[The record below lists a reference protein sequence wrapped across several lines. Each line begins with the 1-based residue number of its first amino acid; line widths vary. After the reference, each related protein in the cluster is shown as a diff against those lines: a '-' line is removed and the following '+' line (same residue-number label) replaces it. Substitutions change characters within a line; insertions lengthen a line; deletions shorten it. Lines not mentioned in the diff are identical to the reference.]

1 MSFYVFIVEFVVLW
15 QHPCTGSLF
24 YLTTIICQFLMLLY
38 HMWAV
43 V

>member
-1 MSFYVFIVEFVVLW
+1 MFFYLFNVALVVLW

-24 YLTTIICQFLMLLY
+24 YLTTITCQFLMLPY